1 MNNIKYTITHIH
13 PHTVYIYIYIHTRI
27 YIYYAHMHHYVHM
40 YKLCTQVSPSFL
52 LARLLNTAPS
62 LGPFLRRDL
71 ISNLRLML
79 RGCTGWAA
87 KYGFAKHGIGTYG
100 IILFIC
106 RE

>member
-1 MNNIKYTITHIH
+1 MNNIKDTYC
-13 PHTVYIYIYIHTRI
+13 IYIYILCTH
-27 YIYYAHMHHYVHM
+27 APLCSHVQ
-40 YKLCTQVSPSFL
+40 LCTQVSPSFL

>member
-13 PHTVYIYIYIHTRI
+13 PHTVYIYILCTH
-27 YIYYAHMHHYVHM
+27 APLCSHVQ
-40 YKLCTQVSPSFL
+40 LCTQVSPSFL

-87 KYGFAKHGIGTYG
+87 KYGFAKHGIGTYR